1 MFFVHV
7 RYHGP
12 TSSVQAGVRYIS
24 HREESLPDGKTRPLY
39 GIGERYKALRGDEKA
54 ITQQLREDGVG
65 LKDPRYFRIKLTVD
79 DAAAQKLSRLS
90 ARGRELVIR
99 DAVERTFRGT
109 LRLAQGVFVIH
120 EHGGV
125 KRPFG
130 HPHAHV
136 HLSPL
141 MANGEASRRIP
152 PRRLQAFKDRW
163 EREVTTLAERMLER
177 EGRGPRLPLRA
188 LMVERRPR
196 RRKRDPARLA
206 LVREGLLT
214 LQRWRA
220 RGPLRELSPAL
231 DEALRAR
238 RLVRRITTDPAQMLA
253 REGLKRL
260 LRTVPDRLWAPLE
273 IARLITRVIPR

>member
-12 TSSVQAGVRYIS
+12 NAGVQAGVRYIS
-24 HREESLPDGKTRPLY
+24 HREESLPEGRTRTLY
-39 GIGERYKALRGDEKA
+39 GIGERYKDLRGDEHA
-54 ITQQLREDGVG
+54 IARQLREDALG

-79 DAAAQKLSRLS
+79 DVAAQKLARLS
-90 ARGRELVIR
+90 LRGRELVIR
-99 DAVERTFRGT
+99 DAVERTFRAT

-141 MANGEASRRIP
+141 MSNGQAFRRIP
-152 PRRLQAFKDRW
+152 PRRLQAFKERW
-163 EREVTTLAERMLER
+163 EREVTTLATRMLER
-177 EGRGPRLPLRA
+177 EGCGPRLPLRT
-188 LMVERRPR
+188 LMLERQPR
-196 RRKRDPARLA
+196 RRRRDPSKLRLI
-206 LVREGLLT
+206 REGLLT

-231 DEALRAR
+231 DDALRVR
-238 RLVRRITTDPAQMLA
+238 RLVSRVATDPGRVLA

-260 LRTVPDRLWAPLE
+260 LRTVPDRVWPPLE
-273 IARLITRVIPR
+273 IARFITRMIPR

>member
-12 TSSVQAGVRYIS
+12 NAGVQAGVRYIS
-24 HREESLPDGKTRPLY
+24 HREESLPEGKTRTLY
-39 GIGERYKALRGDEKA
+39 GIGERYKALLGDEKA
-54 ITQQLREDGVG
+54 IARQLTEDGVG

-79 DAAAQKLSRLS
+79 DAAAQKLVMLS
-90 ARGRELVIR
+90 AGGREWVIR

-109 LRLAQGVFVIH
+109 LRLAQGVFVVH

-141 MANGEASRRIP
+141 MANGEAFRRIP
-152 PRRLQAFKDRW
+152 PRRLQAFKERW
-163 EREVTTLAERMLER
+163 EREVTTLATRMLER
-177 EGRGPRLPLRA
+177 EGRGPRLPLRP

-196 RRKRDPARLA
+196 RRRPDPSKLR

-238 RLVRRITTDPAQMLA
+238 RLVSRVTTDPARMLA
-253 REGLKRL
+253 TEGLKKL
-260 LRTVPDRLWAPLE
+260 LRAVPDRVWAPVE

>member
-7 RYHGP
+7 RYHGLNAG
-12 TSSVQAGVRYIS
+12 VQTGVRYIS
-24 HREESLPDGKTRPLY
+24 HREEGLPEGKTRTLH

-54 ITQQLREDGVG
+54 IGRQLREDAVG
-65 LKDPRYFRIKLTVD
+65 LKDPRYFRMKLTVD
-79 DAAAQKLSRLS
+79 DAAAQKLARLS
-90 ARGRELVIR
+90 PRGREWVVR

-141 MANGEASRRIP
+141 MANGQAFRRIP
-152 PRRLQAFKDRW
+152 PRRLQALKERW
-163 EREVTTLAERMLER
+163 EREVTTLATRMLER
-177 EGRGPRLPLRA
+177 EGRGPRLPLRP

-196 RRKRDPARLA
+196 RKRPDPSKLQ
-206 LVREGLLT
+206 LVREGLLM

-231 DEALRAR
+231 DDASQAR
-238 RLVRRITTDPAQMLA
+238 QLFRRVTTDPAQMLA
-253 REGLKRL
+253 REGLKKL
-260 LRTVPDRLWAPLE
+260 VKALPDRVWAPIE